1 MERVIWK
8 DIKGYEGYYQVS
20 SHGQVR
26 SLDRII
32 MNGGFP
38 RKIKGKILAQTTD
51 RDGYKHLRLRKNGR
65 EKSFFVHRLVAEAFV
80 LNFNPEENVQVNHK
94 DENKAN
100 NHYSNLEWCTPEY
113 NLNYGTRNQ
122 RISKPVVAF
131 NEKETLY
138 FSSMT
143 EATYEGFSLSCISA
157 VVKGRIKTHRGYR
170 WKLAN

>member
-32 MNGGFP
+32 MNGGYP
-38 RKIKGKILAQTTD
+38 RKIKGKILAQTID

-80 LNFNPEENVQVNHK
+80 HNKKPNQYVQVNHI
-94 DENKAN
+94 DEDKAN
-100 NHYSNLEWCTPEY
+100 NHYSNLEWCTQEY

-122 RISKPVVAF
+122 RISKPVIAF
-131 NEKETLY
+131 NKKETLY

-143 EATYEGFSLSCISA
+143 EAAYEGFNLSCVSA
-157 VVKGRIKTHRGYR
+157 AARGKLKTHKGYQ
-170 WKLAN
+170 WKLA

>member
-32 MNGGFP
+32 MTGGFP

-51 RDGYKHLRLRKNGR
+51 REGYKHLRLRKNGR

-80 LNFNPEENVQVNHK
+80 LNFNPEEDVQVNHK
-94 DENKAN
+94 DEDKAN
-100 NHYSNLEWCTPEY
+100 NHYSNLEWCTAEY
-113 NLNYGTRNQ
+113 NLNYGTRLQ
-122 RISKPVVAF
+122 KLRKPVIAF
-131 NEKETLY
+131 NHKETLY
-138 FSSMT
+138 FESMT
-143 EATYEGFSLSCISA
+143 EADCEGFTVSSISKCIRGKLRTH
-157 VVKGRIKTHRGYR
+157 KGYQ
-170 WKLAN
+170 WKLA